1 MSGTDRDR
9 AWGRALTLSFRK
21 LATYCWRVLWW
32 SSDLGGLTPVPDPK
46 RPKNRDHAHYAE
58 RNSATSVGVDLVMP
72 SVCVAMTMKNPV
84 DDEVMKLPQ

>member
-46 RPKNRDHAHYAE
+46 RLFLIKKI
-58 RNSATSVGVDLVMP
+58 ATTPITP
-72 SVCVAMTMKNPV
+72 SVIA
-84 DDEVMKLPQ
+84 PQVLA